1 MGVSPN
7 FFCLLWNKLN
17 SPNNGCIENIW
28 AQCTVK
34 KKTFELAIILCN
46 SGSGV
51 QGAGEKLLFHLE
63 KSCNDQ
69 SLRMT
74 TYAEAREILHL
85 HIHHLSNQSVQQ
97 IPSQMEVSLQRTKK
111 VDWTDKLD
119 PIKKAYAPR
128 ALLIR
133 LLITVPC

>member
-1 MGVSPN
+1 MSGCRPIFSLLVSTKKFYSLQGAGGCQPH

-85 HIHHLSNQSVQQ
+85 HIHHLSDHSDTTNTIADGGS
-97 IPSQMEVSLQRTKK
+97 TA
-111 VDWTDKLD
+111 TH
-119 PIKKAYAPR
+119 
-128 ALLIR
+128 
-133 LLITVPC
+133 

>member
-1 MGVSPN
+1 MSADLFIVGVNKEVFIVYRGRVGVSPN

-17 SPNNGCIENIW
+17 SPNNGCIENVW

-34 KKTFELAIILCN
+34 KKTFELAIMLCN

-63 KSCNDQ
+63 KSCNDP

-85 HIHHLSNQSVQQ
+85 HIHHLSNHSVQQ
-97 IPSQMEVSLQRTKK
+97 IALQ
-111 VDWTDKLD
+111 
-119 PIKKAYAPR
+119 I
-128 ALLIR
+128 ALQH
-133 LLITVPC
+133 T